1 MDKEVNTHAKSVFSM
16 TNLTF
21 SSVSSV
27 IFTVGWLAYG
37 IIEVK
42 SLKHTLLSRTLQN
55 TAASTAGNIY

>member
-1 MDKEVNTHAKSVFSM
+1 M

-37 IIEVK
+37 ITEAKLDV
-42 SLKHTLLSRTLQN
+42 SLSTHFTLPLLLLEDLH
-55 TAASTAGNIY
+55 GNIYEALIGLEM